1 MATER
6 AEPPRRAVI
15 FESYGWGDAEEI
27 ARLIKVSLEEAEYD
41 VWIDREH
48 LRSDD
53 PLFPVELQKA
63 LEHCELVVAL
73 LSPHSVRLEG
83 DIAAASRMSWCQNE
97 LIFADHRDV
106 PVVPV
111 TVVELGPDLA
121 IPFAINKYEP
131 IDLTNWHSPDTYSAG
146 IKEILHWIEE
156 GLRDPPRRK
165 YCVYVDNLSG
175 ARLSVPEERTAEAGF
190 VGRKWLMD
198 RLEAWL
204 LSDRRCFV
212 IEAEPGSGK
221 TAFAAELVRRNPGG
235 SILGYHFCTHKLK
248 ETLDARTFV
257 RSLAAM
263 LCGTVPGYRK
273 RLRNSKDSPDLVSAL
288 RIDNDATTMLE
299 KGVLAPLRDVPMEG
313 PRCIIVDA
321 LDEAVDAPEI
331 SIPLLLSE
339 ALDYFPSW
347 LKLVATTRR
356 DDRVPGFRSVK
367 RYYLGES
374 VAEQR
379 DDLRQYI
386 EQRLKEPE
394 LRKRCP
400 DESTRGRTAADIV
413 ERSAGNFQY
422 ATMVLDELREGE
434 IPFGEIKGL
443 PSSLADLYE
452 NRAALR
458 FHNSGFADARAVLG
472 VLLAARQPL
481 NTKQLAGITGLD
493 RYGKLYETLNKLS
506 CFVTWRSHTS
516 DERLYQPAHRS
527 ISDWLIA
534 PPVGSDRF
542 RVDPAKGREL
552 IRPYCRRWATHY
564 DPYALTHLIG
574 HLLEGGFKAEA
585 LAVVRNGFFAQ
596 RRAHINLR
604 DPQDIPRC
612 DFDDTRD
619 LTLALIAGKDQAA
632 ILELAQTNNVSQRDG
647 VAAALQSA
655 PSAADDFVDGVVGA
669 LLRVS

>member
-1 MATER
+1 MATPER

-27 ARLIKVSLEEAEYD
+27 ARRIRASLEEAEYD

-48 LRSDD
+48 LKRDD

-63 LEHCELVVAL
+63 LENCGLVVAL

-97 LIFADHRDV
+97 LIFADHRDM

-111 TVVELGPDLA
+111 TVVKLGPDLA

-131 IDLTNWHSPDTYSAG
+131 IDFTNWHSPDTYSAG

-175 ARLSVPEERTAEAGF
+175 ARLSVPEERTAEGGF
-190 VGRKWLMD
+190 VGREWLMD
-198 RLEAWL
+198 RLGAWL
-204 LSDRRCFV
+204 ASDRRCFL

-221 TAFAAELVRRNPGG
+221 TAFVAELVRRNPAG
-235 SILGYHFCTHKLK
+235 SVVAYHFCSHKLK

-263 LCGTVPGYRK
+263 LCGTVRDYRK
-273 RLRNSKDSPDLVSAL
+273 LLRSSKDGPDLVSAL
-288 RIDNDATTMLE
+288 KTDNDAASMLE

-313 PRCIIVDA
+313 ARCIVVDA
-321 LDEAVDAPEI
+321 LDEAIDASGM

-339 ALDYFPSW
+339 ALDYFPAW
-347 LKLVATTRR
+347 LKLIVTTRL
-356 DDRVPGFRSVK
+356 DDRVPKFRSVK
-367 RYYLGES
+367 RCSLGES
-374 VAEQR
+374 DARQR

-386 EQRLKEPE
+386 ERRLKDPA
-394 LRKRCP
+394 LLKRCP
-400 DESTRGRTAADIV
+400 DESVRDRTATEIA

-422 ATMVLDELREGE
+422 ATMVLDELKEGE

-458 FHNSGFADARAVLG
+458 FHDGGFAEARTVLS

-481 NTKQLAGITGLD
+481 NTQQLADITGLD
-493 RYGKLYETLNKLS
+493 RYGTLYDTLNKLS
-506 CFVTWRSHTS
+506 CFVTWGSQTG

-527 ISDWLIA
+527 ITDWLIA

-542 RVDPAKGREL
+542 RVDPAKGSEL
-552 IRPYCRRWATHY
+552 ILPYCRGWATNH
-564 DPYALTHLIG
+564 DTYALTHLIG

-585 LAVVRNGFFAQ
+585 LAVVRDGFFAK
-596 RRAHINLR
+596 RRAHIRR
-604 DPQDIPRC
+604 DPKDIPRC
-612 DFDDTRD
+612 DFEDTRD
-619 LTLALIAGKDQAA
+619 LTLALVVDKDHAA
-632 ILELAQTNNVSQRDG
+632 ILELAQTDDISQRDG

-655 PSAADDFVDGVVGA
+655 PSAADDFVDGVVDA